1 MKIKK
6 GNIRLNVDENK
17 VESYLKAGWVKVQE
31 VNPDVAHRNYL
42 KQKRKKELMN
52 YGNDESKTD

>member
-17 VESYLKAGWVKVQE
+17 VEGYLKSGWVKVQE
-31 VNPDVAHRNYL
+31 VKPDLAHKYYL
-42 KQKRKKELMN
+42 EQKRKKELKN
-52 YGNDESKTD
+52 YGNDESETN